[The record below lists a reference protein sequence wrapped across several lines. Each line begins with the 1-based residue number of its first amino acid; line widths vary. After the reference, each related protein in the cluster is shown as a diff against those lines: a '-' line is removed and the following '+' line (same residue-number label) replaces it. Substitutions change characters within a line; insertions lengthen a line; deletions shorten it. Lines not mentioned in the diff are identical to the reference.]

1 MVNANQVVN
10 SLGPTFV
17 SQLAAERGAEVA
29 DVVRAFRIAREVV
42 GADARW
48 DAVEG
53 LGRDVAARRGDEA
66 DDRRRPAR
74 RGRRRAGTSPI
85 RAAGGAGGPDR
96 RRRGAVRAAR
106 RRAAGDRRGRLARAP
121 RAGRRAARG
130 RGRAARG
137 RLGARALA
145 RADAGAR
152 RDRRARSA
160 RAGRSRT
167 SPAPS
172 TGSPRELDI
181 VWILGALDDLPQPTR
196 TQRWA
201 VQAVREDCLDAL
213 AEPGDLRA
221 ASARPTTSRRPRPS
235 TPTSSR
241 APRSRGACTPSRAR

>member
-53 LGRDVAARRGDEA
+53 LGRDVPREVATKLMTGVDRLVEAATRWYLA
-66 DDRRRPAR
+66 HPAQ
-74 RGRRRAGTSPI
+74 
-85 RAAGGAGGPDR
+85 GGARGPDR

-106 RRAAGDRRGRLARAP
+106 RRAAGDRRGRVARAP

-137 RLGARALA
+137 RVGARAHA
-145 RADAGAR
+145 GADAGAR
-152 RDRRARSA
+152 RDRRRGAH

-167 SPAPS
+167 SRAPS
-172 TGSPRELDI
+172 TGSRRELDI

-213 AEPGDLRA
+213 ADLATCALGARA
-221 ASARPTTSRRPRPS
+221 RRARRPTPS
-235 TPTSSR
+235 TPTSRR
-241 APRSRGACTPSRAR
+241 APR